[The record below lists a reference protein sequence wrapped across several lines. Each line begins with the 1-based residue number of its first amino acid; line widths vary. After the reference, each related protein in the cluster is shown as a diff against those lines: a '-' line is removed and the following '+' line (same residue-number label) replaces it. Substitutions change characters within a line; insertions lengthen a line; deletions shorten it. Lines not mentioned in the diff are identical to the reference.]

1 MTVLLYTQLT
11 NSPAA
16 IGNRISLCCLANGVI
31 PEARRAVRDPL
42 EEHRGARPG
51 SGSNA
56 NWHHPHLLQRSAV
69 PLNGSR
75 LFLRSAG
82 MTETGGDSR
91 QRSKHHIPEH
101 TI

>member
-11 NSPAA
+11 NSPVA
-16 IGNRISLCCLANGVI
+16 IGNCISLCCLANGVI

-56 NWHHPHLLQRSAV
+56 NWHHPAPSAEIGRASQWV
-69 PLNGSR
+69 PALPSVGRDDGNGR
-75 LFLRSAG
+75 
-82 MTETGGDSR
+82 
-91 QRSKHHIPEH
+91 
-101 TI
+101 

>member
-1 MTVLLYTQLT
+1 MTVLLYTQRT
-11 NSPAA
+11 NSPVA

-56 NWHHPHLLQRSAV
+56 NWHHPHLLQRSA
-69 PLNGSR
+69 
-75 LFLRSAG
+75 G

-101 TI
+101 AI